1 MSDEFVKGLGVLMSA
16 GLVWMV
22 LSGWYATPSFSGAQL
37 IGEVPSEPDVY
48 GQMALLVREVSFWF
62 AILGAL
68 FFWVVI
74 PAVREAR
81 EAYGE

>member
-1 MSDEFVKGLGVLMSA
+1 
-16 GLVWMV
+16 
-22 LSGWYATPSFSGAQL
+22 
-37 IGEVPSEPDVY
+37 
-48 GQMALLVREVSFWF
+48 MALLVREVSFWF